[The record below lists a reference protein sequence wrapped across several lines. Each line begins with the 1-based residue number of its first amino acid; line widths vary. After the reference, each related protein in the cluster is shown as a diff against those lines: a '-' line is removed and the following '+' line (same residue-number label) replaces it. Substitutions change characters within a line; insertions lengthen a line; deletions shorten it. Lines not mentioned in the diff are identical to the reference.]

1 MIGKRITSAFL
12 ALTTMVTAIP
22 FTATAAESNNV
33 YISISYDGQFING
46 KEGNAVAYSA
56 VSLDDLAAIDLDTY
70 GLGDYKYDKNGD
82 GTPDTTALHLYIYT
96 QENIIGNDWSDVN
109 VTGSAGSIFFE
120 SGLFGFEDCNLNY
133 FYNGIYPEVD
143 GWGVTADQIVLS
155 EGDFFDIAGYT
166 SWSFYSD
173 SATGFHYFA
182 DENGEITHNYSA
194 ESGKETTFRLVRSY
208 SAMGSEAALLD
219 ESGYTVYYGTSIGN
233 AAGSVTT
240 DSSGEGKVTF
250 PSDGTWYLWC
260 DGAYGAENSEDIVS
274 SPASA
279 VVNVKESAAAR
290 QPQDVSAVLNA
301 TMAKLADTVTEPA
314 FGTNAGEWTI
324 LSLARGGYFEKDNA
338 YFNDYYDRIVATVNE
353 KAASVSLAN
362 GALHKSKS
370 TDNSRLII
378 ALSSIGKDATSV
390 GDWNLI
396 TPYEDFSWI
405 KKQGL
410 NGTVFALIAH
420 DTNNYQTVDTTIRQQ
435 CIDDILSRQL
445 SDGGWAL
452 SGSVSDPD
460 VTSMALQALYPYR
473 DQAEVSAAA
482 EKALTCL
489 SDVQNED
496 GGYSSFG
503 DANCESSAQVIIAAT
518 TWGINPD
525 TDSRFVK
532 NNKSVV
538 DALLTHYIEDEAAF
552 KHVAAGSANGMA
564 TDQACY
570 ALAAYN
576 RFINGKTALYDMSDV
591 EFDAA
596 ESEVVAGKP
605 VAILGVPS
613 EISDKSGENFNATIS
628 IDQWDNTAG
637 YKLVDFVMN
646 VPAGLSVSSVTAG
659 NRLDGGEV
667 SYHLEAETGK
677 LRVVYFDANN
687 NSDITVSGTEFPAQL
702 FTIEFTVDKVNA
714 GDKLDVSVGGM
725 SIKLNSDSADEKSM
739 IIVDT
744 TETTG
749 VIDVV
754 KGVSYSAVCL
764 YIGDDID
771 LIPSTKKAVAV
782 AAVGYDK
789 IGKLAY
795 NDGTNKY
802 EFRYSSE
809 ISEKTGIMTYVCL
822 VDAGIDMTE
831 FADSANFTYTT
842 ETPADITFGDVNN
855 DGIINAQDALGAVDT
870 WLRKTDAPE
879 DDEILALNVN
889 SDSRINTFDALGI
902 VEAYVNDSEYMIITK
917 ASALSTNK

>member
-1 MIGKRITSAFL
+1 M
-12 ALTTMVTAIP
+12 
-22 FTATAAESNNV
+22 
-33 YISISYDGQFING
+33 
-46 KEGNAVAYSA
+46 
-56 VSLDDLAAIDLDTY
+56 
-70 GLGDYKYDKNGD
+70 
-82 GTPDTTALHLYIYT
+82 
-96 QENIIGNDWSDVN
+96 
-109 VTGSAGSIFFE
+109 
-120 SGLFGFEDCNLNY
+120 
-133 FYNGIYPEVD
+133 
-143 GWGVTADQIVLS
+143 
-155 EGDFFDIAGYT
+155 
-166 SWSFYSD
+166 
-173 SATGFHYFA
+173 
-182 DENGEITHNYSA
+182 
-194 ESGKETTFRLVRSY
+194 
-208 SAMGSEAALLD
+208 
-219 ESGYTVYYGTSIGN
+219 
-233 AAGSVTT
+233 
-240 DSSGEGKVTF
+240 
-250 PSDGTWYLWC
+250 
-260 DGAYGAENSEDIVS
+260 
-274 SPASA
+274 
-279 VVNVKESAAAR
+279 
-290 QPQDVSAVLNA
+290 
-301 TMAKLADTVTEPA
+301 
-314 FGTNAGEWTI
+314 
-324 LSLARGGYFEKDNA
+324 
-338 YFNDYYDRIVATVNE
+338 
-353 KAASVSLAN
+353 
-362 GALHKSKS
+362 
-370 TDNSRLII
+370 
-378 ALSSIGKDATSV
+378 
-390 GDWNLI
+390 
-396 TPYEDFSWI
+396 
-405 KKQGL
+405 
-410 NGTVFALIAH
+410 
-420 DTNNYQTVDTTIRQQ
+420 
-435 CIDDILSRQL
+435 
-445 SDGGWAL
+445 
-452 SGSVSDPD
+452 
-460 VTSMALQALYPYR
+460 
-473 DQAEVSAAA
+473 
-482 EKALTCL
+482 
-489 SDVQNED
+489 
-496 GGYSSFG
+496 
-503 DANCESSAQVIIAAT
+503 
-518 TWGINPD
+518 
-525 TDSRFVK
+525 K

-538 DALLTHYIEDEAAF
+538 DALLTYYIEDEAAF

-576 RFINGKTALYDMSDV
+576 RFMNGKTALYDMSDV

-667 SYHLEAETGK
+667 SYHLETETGK
-677 LRVVYFDANN
+677 LRVVYFDANK